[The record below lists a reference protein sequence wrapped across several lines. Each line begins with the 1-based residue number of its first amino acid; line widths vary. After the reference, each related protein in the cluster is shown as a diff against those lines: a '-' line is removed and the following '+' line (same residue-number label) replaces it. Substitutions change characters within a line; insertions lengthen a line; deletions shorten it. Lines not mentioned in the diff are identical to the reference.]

1 MWWWD
6 NMTKHAKYYKDNAIS
21 PVVGV
26 MLMLVVTV
34 IIAAVVSAFAGG
46 IASSPKKTMPNVGI
60 EATYSQ
66 TSGMT
71 ISHVRG
77 DPVALSQ
84 IDFRTT
90 PSELFGAD
98 ASKFTWVINKTI
110 IKSSDN
116 QAIFNN
122 KTGFYNTSSFVVGD
136 ILHIDPADC
145 LDYTDENTQDDG
157 LKWTRDANVPPSVNA
172 NARLLWTS
180 SGGDKWTYFAAYE
193 FGNPKNIG
201 KYFYLDLV
209 DPTGNL
215 ITRTKVTING

>member
-1 MWWWD
+1 M
-6 NMTKHAKYYKDNAIS
+6 MKHAKSYKDSAIS

-26 MLMLVVTV
+26 MLMLVVTI

-46 IASSPKKTMPNVGI
+46 IASSPKKTMPNTGI

-71 ISHVRG
+71 LSHVRG

-84 IDFRTT
+84 VDFRTT

-98 ASKFTWVINKTI
+98 ASKFTWNINKTI
-110 IKSSDN
+110 IKSSDG
-116 QAIFNN
+116 QPIFNN

-136 ILHIDPADC
+136 ILHINPADC
-145 LDYTDENTQDDG
+145 LDYTNQDTTDDG
-157 LKWTRDANVPPSVNA
+157 LAWTKDANVPPSVNA
-172 NARLLWTS
+172 NARMLWTGTS
-180 SGGDKWTYFAAYE
+180 DKWTYFAAYE
-193 FGNPKNIG
+193 FSNPKNVG

-209 DPTGNL
+209 DPTGDT
-215 ITRTKVTING
+215 ITRTKVTITG

>member
-1 MWWWD
+1 
-6 NMTKHAKYYKDNAIS
+6 MTKKYISCKDHAVS

-26 MLMLVVTV
+26 MLMLVVTI

-77 DPVALSQ
+77 DPVAFSQ
-84 IDFRTT
+84 VDFRTT

-98 ASKFTWVINKTI
+98 ASKFAWVINKTI
-110 IKSSDN
+110 IKTSNGDV
-116 QAIFNN
+116 IFNN
-122 KTGFYNTSSFVVGD
+122 RTGFYNTSAFVVGD
-136 ILHIDPADC
+136 NVYINHNDCADYVADGDTAAWGTSRDP
-145 LDYTDENTQDDG
+145 N
-157 LKWTRDANVPPSVNA
+157 NPPSVNA
-172 NARLLWTS
+172 NARYLWVS
-180 SGGDKWTYFAAYE
+180 DSKWQYFASYQ
-193 FGNPKNIG
+193 FGNPANVG

-209 DPTGNL
+209 DTTGNT
-215 ITRTKVTING
+215 IYRTKVMITG